1 MHHACLSRNAHDA
14 GLGNCNAMH
23 FCVWHMPHTGPNLTP
38 GLFSRAW
45 NCSGHSVYN
54 RVCIKILPASV
65 CAMYERSVLVCK
77 VHVVAAL
84 MLCMQTDTFADRS
97 PHAAELAD
105 GPIQLLA

>member
-1 MHHACLSRNAHDA
+1 MMQGLGIAIQCISVCGICHTLVQTSHQGFLA
-14 GLGNCNAMH
+14 GLGIVQVTVCTTKCASKSCQRQ
-23 FCVWHMPHTGPNLTP
+23 CVQCMKD
-38 GLFSRAW
+38 LF
-45 NCSGHSVYN
+45 
-54 RVCIKILPASV
+54 
-65 CAMYERSVLVCK
+65 LVCK